1 MDVDDVELAYGR
13 GGLARGSFSSL
24 DAPDPIDESEGGE
37 GGEGASHGQASARKP
52 SMTQQELVGRRL
64 GQSSGKV
71 RGAAEVVPDPNPNP
85 TLTKLTL
92 TLTLTRCVGRP
103 RSSLSCSSSPSCS
116 RCGRSG

>member
-1 MDVDDVELAYGR
+1 MVDVDDVELAYGR

-71 RGAAEVVPDPNPNP
+71 RGAAEVVTLVQQLSIMLAVRPQRLNPHPNLHPHPDH
-85 TLTKLTL
+85 
-92 TLTLTRCVGRP
+92 
-103 RSSLSCSSSPSCS
+103 
-116 RCGRSG
+116 